1 MKKSGIIKFYKNKGL
16 GINSLIMKNIA
27 VYGGAFNPPTLWHKY
42 VIESIMNKTKIEKII
57 LNPDGER
64 LDKDYK
70 VEKSVRSEL
79 MDIFFKEL
87 KNEWFNLD
95 INKYFFNWK
104 NNRDTT
110 IMQVKEYYKEIL
122 WFEPWFIFG
131 TDVIANMPTWRDN
144 TNQYI
149 ERELKKIF
157 IPRPWVTYNLDWF
170 DNYIIVDTPLLDISS
185 TKVKQNLIENKQS
198 VNDLLS
204 KDVKEYIIKNNLYI

>member
-1 MKKSGIIKFYKNKGL
+1 
-16 GINSLIMKNIA
+16 MKNIA

-42 VIESIMNKTKIEKII
+42 VIESIINKTKIDKII

-70 VEKSVRSEL
+70 VEKSIRSEL

-87 KNEWFNLD
+87 QNEWFNID
-95 INKYFFNWK
+95 INKYFLNWE

-110 IMQVKEYYKEIL
+110 IMQVKDYYKEIL
-122 WFEPWFIFG
+122 WFEPYFVFG
-131 TDVIANMPTWRDN
+131 TDVILNMPTWKDN
-144 TNQYI
+144 KNQYI
-149 ERELKKIF
+149 EKQLKKIF
-157 IPRPWVTYNLDWF
+157 IPRPWVEYNLKWF

-204 KDVKEYIIKNNLYI
+204 KDVKEYVIKNNLYV